1 MDLSPVS
8 ALAGGPSAAA
18 LPAAAGAPP
27 VAAPAGSGNVAA
39 EAARRRTFAIIAHPD
54 AGKTTLTEKL
64 LLKGGAIQLAGQVRA
79 KGNARRT
86 RSDWMKIEQD
96 RGISVATSVMT
107 FERGGLVFN
116 LLDTPG
122 HEDFSEDTYRTLTAV
137 DAAVMVLDAAKGIE
151 AQTRKLFEVCRL
163 RDIPIVT
170 FVNKMD
176 REGRDPFELIDE
188 IEKTLALD
196 AAPVAW
202 PVGRAG
208 EFAGTYD
215 LLENRFL
222 PVDAT
227 DEAGVDL
234 DGPDDPR
241 LAALVG
247 EERAARLAEESG
259 LALAAC
265 PEFDLGCFREGTLT
279 PVFFGSA
286 LRDFGVGHLL
296 DGLARHAPPPGARP
310 ADPRPVQPG
319 EPALT
324 GFVFKVQAN
333 MDPNH
338 RDRVAFVRLCS
349 GRLWKGMRLR
359 QVRTGKQVPVNAP
372 LFFFAKDRQ
381 VAEEAWPGDVV
392 GIANHGTL
400 RIGDTLTEGEALNF
414 RGVPS
419 FAPEI
424 LRTVRLEDPM
434 LAKKLRTALAQLAE
448 EGVVQLFRPLD
459 GSPPV
464 VGVVG
469 QLQLDVL
476 QSRLR
481 VEYGIP
487 AGFDAT
493 RWETMR
499 WVVGEDRAALERFMA
514 SSRSD
519 AAEDH
524 DGEAVMFFGSDWRRG
539 RAEEEW
545 PMLRFHAVREQ
556 HGIVNATAGR

>member
-1 MDLSPVS
+1 MSETLDL
-8 ALAGGPSAAA
+8 AE
-18 LPAAAGAPP
+18 
-27 VAAPAGSGNVAA
+27 VAR

-64 LLKGGAIQLAGQVRA
+64 LLKGGAIQLAGAVRA

-107 FERGGLVFN
+107 FERAGIVFN

-151 AQTRKLFEVCRL
+151 SQTRKLFEVCRL

-176 REGRDPFELIDE
+176 RESRDPFELIDE

-202 PVGRAG
+202 PVGRAAD
-208 EFAGTYD
+208 FWGTYD
-215 LLENRFL
+215 ILAKRLM

-227 DEAGVDL
+227 SEAGIAVS
-234 DGPDDPR
+234 GPDDPKV
-241 LAALVG
+241 AELVG
-247 EERAARLAEESG
+247 EARATALAEEVLLAEAG
-259 LALAAC
+259 LNA
-265 PEFDLGCFREGTLT
+265 FDLDAFRDGTLT

-296 DGLARHAPPPGARP
+296 EGLARFAPPPGARP
-310 ADPRPVQPG
+310 ADPRDI
-319 EPALT
+319 EPEEPRLT

-349 GRLWKGMRLR
+349 GRLTKGMRLK

-372 LFFFAKDRQ
+372 LFFFAKERQ

-400 RIGDTLTEGEALNF
+400 RIGDTLTEGEAVNF

-424 LRTVRLEDPM
+424 LRHVRLEDPM
-434 LAKKLRTALAQLAE
+434 LAKKLRTALDQLAE
-448 EGVVQLFRPLD
+448 EGVVQVFRPLD

-476 QSRLR
+476 QSRLK
-481 VEYGIP
+481 VEYGVP

-493 RWETMR
+493 RWQVLR
-499 WVVGEDRAALERFMA
+499 WISGDRAQIERWA
-514 SSRSD
+514 ATNRGD
-519 AAEDH
+519 TAEDH
-524 DGEAVMFFGSDWRRG
+524 DGEYVALFSSDWRRK
-539 RAEEEW
+539 RAEEDFPE
-545 PMLRFHAVREQ
+545 LKFHAVREQ
-556 HGIVNATAGR
+556 HGVVQMQRAG

>member
-1 MDLSPVS
+1 MTETDLAATV
-8 ALAGGPSAAA
+8 AREAG
-18 LPAAAGAPP
+18 
-27 VAAPAGSGNVAA
+27 
-39 EAARRRTFAIIAHPD
+39 RRRTFAIIAHPD

-64 LLKGGAIQLAGQVRA
+64 LLKGGAIQLAGAVRA

-107 FERGGLVFN
+107 FERAGIVFN

-137 DAAVMVLDAAKGIE
+137 DAAIMVLDAAKGIE
-151 AQTRKLFEVCRL
+151 SQTRKLFEVCRL

-176 REGRDPFELIDE
+176 REGRDPFELLDE
-188 IEKTLALD
+188 IQATLALD

-202 PVGRAG
+202 PVGRASD
-208 EFAGTYD
+208 FWGTYD
-215 LLENRFL
+215 ILAQRLM

-227 DEAGVDL
+227 ESEGIKVTGA
-234 DGPDDPR
+234 DDPVT
-241 LAALVG
+241 ATLVG
-247 EERAARLAEESG
+247 EARATQLAEDVLLAEAG
-259 LALAAC
+259 LSR
-265 PEFDLGCFREGTLT
+265 FDLDSFREGHLT

-296 DGLARHAPPPGARP
+296 EGLARYAPPPGTRP
-310 ADPRPVQPG
+310 ADPRDVLPEEQK
-319 EPALT
+319 LT

-349 GRLWKGMRLR
+349 GRLSKGMRLR
-359 QVRTGKQVPVNAP
+359 QVRTGKQVPVIAP
-372 LFFFAKDRQ
+372 LFFFAKERQ

-400 RIGDTLTEGEALNF
+400 RIGDTLTEGEELNF

-424 LRTVRLEDPM
+424 LRHVRLDDPM
-434 LAKKLRTALAQLAE
+434 LAKKLRTALDQLAE
-448 EGVVQLFRPLD
+448 EGVVQIFRPLD
-459 GSPPV
+459 GSAPI

-469 QLQLDVL
+469 ELQLDVL
-476 QSRLR
+476 KSRLA
-481 VEYGIP
+481 VEYGVP
-487 AGFDAT
+487 ASFDST
-493 RWETMR
+493 RWSMLR
-499 WVVGEDRAALERFMA
+499 WLAGDKAGIERWA
-514 SSRSD
+514 GSNRSD
-519 AAEDH
+519 TAEDH
-524 DGEAVMFFGSDWRRG
+524 DGEKVALFGSDWRRK

-545 PMLRFHAVREQ
+545 PGIRFAPLREQ
-556 HGIVNATAGR
+556 HGLELMKR

>member
-1 MDLSPVS
+1 M
-8 ALAGGPSAAA
+8 AYR
-18 LPAAAGAPP
+18 AAGALGNGPCMRYPP
-27 VAAPAGSGNVAA
+27 AMPETTVAT

-64 LLKGGAIQLAGQVRA
+64 LLKGGAIQLAGAVRA

-86 RSDWMKIEQD
+86 RSDWMKIEQE

-107 FERGGLVFN
+107 FERDDVVFN

-163 RDIPIVT
+163 RDIPILT
-170 FVNKMD
+170 FVNKFD
-176 REGRDPFELIDE
+176 REARDPFELIDE

-196 AAPVAW
+196 AAPVNW
-202 PVGRAG
+202 PVGRAAD
-208 EFAGTYD
+208 FAGVYD
-215 LLENRFL
+215 IARRRFL
-222 PVDAT
+222 PVETAEE
-227 DEAGVDL
+227 EAVQL
-234 DGPDDPR
+234 SGPDDP
-241 LAALVG
+241 
-247 EERAARLAEESG
+247 
-259 LALAAC
+259 ALAARVGAARA
-265 PEFDLGCFREGTLT
+265 EALGAEVELAEAGLNAFDLDAFRQGSLT
-279 PVFFGSA
+279 PVYFGSA
-286 LRDFGVGHLL
+286 LRDFGVSHLL
-296 DGLARHAPPPGARP
+296 DGIAAFAPPPGARP
-310 ADPRPVQPG
+310 ADARDVAPD
-319 EPALT
+319 EAALT
-324 GFVFKVQAN
+324 GFVFKIQAN

-338 RDRVAFVRLCS
+338 RDRVAFLRLTS
-349 GRLWKGMRLR
+349 GRLTKGMRLK
-359 QVRTGKQVPVNAP
+359 QVRTGKQIPVNAP

-392 GIANHGTL
+392 GIANHGVL
-400 RIGDTLTEGEALNF
+400 RIGDTLTEGEAINF

-424 LRTVRLEDPM
+424 LRNVRLDDPM
-434 LAKKLRTALAQLAE
+434 LAKKLRTALDQLAE

-476 QSRLR
+476 ASRLR
-481 VEYGIP
+481 VEYGVP

-493 RWETMR
+493 QWNEVR
-499 WVVGEDRAALERFMA
+499 WVTGPKADMTRFA
-514 SSRSD
+514 EVQRRD

-524 DGEAVMFFGSDWRRG
+524 DGALVALFANSWRMNRT
-539 RAEEEW
+539 AEDF
-545 PMLRFHAVREQ
+545 PALTFHKLREQ
-556 HGIVNATAGR
+556 HGVAA

>member
-1 MDLSPVS
+1 MDSFS
-8 ALAGGPSAAA
+8 TAESFE
-18 LPAAAGAPP
+18 PAAIGTPIDT
-27 VAAPAGSGNVAA
+27 AA

-79 KGNARRT
+79 KGNRRRT

-163 RDIPIVT
+163 RNIPIIT

-196 AAPVAW
+196 VVPAAW
-202 PVGRAG
+202 PIGQGRDLFGVYDALDPALRMLADGGDADLHVRGLDDPAIDRVLPPASATTLREQAG
-208 EFAGTYD
+208 LAQGACPPFNRD
-215 LLENRFL
+215 RFL
-222 PVDAT
+222 Q
-227 DEAGVDL
+227 G
-234 DGPDDPR
+234 
-241 LAALVG
+241 
-247 EERAARLAEESG
+247 SM
-259 LALAAC
+259 
-265 PEFDLGCFREGTLT
+265 T

-296 DGLARHAPPPGARP
+296 DGLERFAPPPRP
-310 ADPRPVQPG
+310 RRADPRPVEPG
-319 EPALT
+319 EDRLT

-349 GRLWKGMRLR
+349 GKLVKGMRLK

-372 LFFFAKDRQ
+372 LFFFAKERQ

-392 GIANHGTL
+392 GVANHGTL
-400 RIGDTLTEGEALNF
+400 RIGDTLTEGEELNF

-434 LAKKLRTALAQLAE
+434 LAKKLRTALGQLAE

-481 VEYGIP
+481 VEYGVP
-487 AGFDAT
+487 AGFDASMWT
-493 RWETMR
+493 VAR
-499 WVVGEDRAALERFMA
+499 WVAPADPGSVEGRAALERFA
-514 SSRSD
+514 AANRRD
-519 AAEDH
+519 AGEDH
-524 DGEAVMFFGSDWRRG
+524 DGALVAFFTSDWRRN

-556 HGIVNATAGR
+556 HGLEEVRR